1 MQTELMEFMGQLMAL
16 GILVT
21 VGYFAWTTKNPVTFS
36 DTFVVGYVEES
47 APAVIHAPP
56 IDTKLQQDCIDV
68 LIKLG
73 LSKRESKQKVKAEFN
88 SGNPPK
94 SIQECLKRIL

>member
-1 MQTELMEFMGQLMAL
+1 MQTESMQFMGQLMAL
-16 GILVT
+16 GILAT
-21 VGYFAWTTKNPVTFS
+21 VAYFAWITKNPIAFS
-36 DTFVVGYVEES
+36 DTFVLGYVEES
-47 APAVIHAPP
+47 APTVIHAPP

-73 LSKRESKQKVKAEFN
+73 LPKKESRQKVKTEFN

-94 SIQECLKRIL
+94 NIQECLKRIL